1 MKLSFGS
8 FIIPAC
14 LALVVCLPGCP
25 SSDDDGGGDNGT
37 ETDTGDDTYAYV
49 PEDSPV
55 SATEEFDLASEFS
68 ASITFE
74 YNETAGRPASAD
86 LTVGTDSD
94 GPVFQVFSE
103 NERPF
108 AVAGLMVKPLK
119 PSVNYELAVD
129 DASLVLRDLDANEVV
144 LSQELDLAQALK
156 LTVSTPSKEL
166 FAAPVDVV
174 EAGVR

>member
-1 MKLSFGS
+1 MKFSSSSLIVS
-8 FIIPAC
+8 AC
-14 LALVVCLPGCP
+14 LALVVCLPGCA
-25 SSDDDGGGDNGT
+25 DDEANGDDRGT
-37 ETDTGDDTYAYV
+37 ETDTGTGEYAYV
-49 PEDSPV
+49 PDETPV
-55 SATEEFDLASEFS
+55 SDTEEFDLPIEFNAAVS
-68 ASITFE
+68 FE

-94 GPVFQVFSE
+94 GPLFQVFSE
-103 NERPF
+103 NDRPF

-119 PSVNYELAVD
+119 PSVNYELAID
-129 DASLVLRDLDANEVV
+129 DSSLVLRDLDANHVV
-144 LSQELDLAQALK
+144 MRQKLDLGKALK